1 VRTGAV
7 AQAIEL
13 VVLSVWLGGA
23 LLVATAVAPAAFAV
37 LPSRTLAG
45 ALVGRV
51 LPVVFI
57 SGIAAA
63 IVAVLCEMNVSR
75 NAFSLKVSAPLI
87 GLAAG
92 CAIAQFVVAPKIDRI
107 RAAVTGPIDSL
118 APTDPQRVAFGKLH
132 VMSVLWLGIAMLGAS
147 VAIGIQIY
155 RTNHPVILSAAK
167 DPSRSLP

>member
-1 VRTGAV
+1 VRTATI

-13 VVLSVWLGGA
+13 VVLSLWLGGA
-23 LLVATAVAPAAFAV
+23 LLVVAAVAPAAFAV

-57 SGIAAA
+57 SGLAAA

-87 GLAAG
+87 ALAAG
-92 CAIAQFVVAPKIDRI
+92 CAVAQFVVAPKIDRV
-107 RAAVTGPIDSL
+107 RAAVSGPIDSL
-118 APTDPQRVAFGKLH
+118 APADPQRVAFGKLH
-132 VMSVLWLGIAMLGAS
+132 AMSVLWLGIAMLGAI
-147 VAIGIQIY
+147 VAIGIQMY
-155 RTNHPVILSAAK
+155 RINHPPQISVL
-167 DPSRSLP
+167 